1 MASIVSNQQDTN
13 ATVNPHNLAG
23 ATPVTSNTPST
34 LTIEGK
40 SERKNISCELNSALH
55 LMSSITAISEVPKVN
70 GESEKRQD
78 VELVLVIDKSGSMSG
93 EKLKSVKE
101 TLLLLQK
108 QMGGQDSV
116 SLVTFDTSVQC
127 VMPLTKL
134 KDSFE
139 KEKFSAA

>member
-13 ATVNPHNLAG
+13 ATVNPHNLAD

-93 EKLKSVKE
+93 EKKLNPSKKLCFYYKNKWE
-101 TLLLLQK
+101 AKTLCLWLHLI
-108 QMGGQDSV
+108 QMYN
-116 SLVTFDTSVQC
+116 
-127 VMPLTKL
+127 
-134 KDSFE
+134 
-139 KEKFSAA
+139 A